1 MLVLRTILRTYKMN
15 DPLLSRKVF
24 GSPISVQS
32 FLIVSQENIRKLC
45 FYVISAIEKETTLNG
60 SNYMSHLIHFNYH
73 THILYKYFEISIH
86 IGKSKSQL
94 LITISTKF
102 LKCIIYT
109 KLRWFYFI
117 RWKLSFKYLSYMVK
131 FGYFLLTNE
140 FLWNSRKMFISCLGV
155 DLASSFSTEALLP
168 LLADKE
174 LQKRL
179 LPFLPAVENLPESE
193 DELRQTIQ
201 SPQFKQV
208 GW

>member
-1 MLVLRTILRTYKMN
+1 MIPCCRGKFLVH
-15 DPLLSRKVF
+15 PFQLSLFSLSPRK
-24 GSPISVQS
+24 IS
-32 FLIVSQENIRKLC
+32 ENLC

-60 SNYMSHLIHFNYH
+60 SNYMSHLIHFNYQ

-86 IGKSKSQL
+86 IGKSKGQL

-102 LKCIIYT
+102 LKCIIYA
-109 KLRWFYFI
+109 KLPWFYFI

-131 FGYFLLTNE
+131 FGY

-208 GW
+208 GL

>member
-131 FGYFLLTNE
+131 FGYFLTNE